1 MERVW
6 TAFLLMF
13 LGASAFAWIVAL
25 LHEWDVRPLR
35 RLVAVLRHQ
44 AWEACL
50 IAAVTVGFVHHGATK
65 GTNGMDRGD
74 SPVAEGGLSVEGGGM
89 VESDGLRGGQS
100 LSEVPCAAYG
110 GTNDYSTVTDFRITE
125 MHTATNGVMISAAW
139 PTNWSLPLS
148 SLLLYARGDLST
160 GCWANVASATVPDGC
175 SAVDIGVPCEILPD
189 GGTDRAFLALG
200 TLHDEDGDGLADS
213 DETFIYGT
221 NPSSADTD
229 GDGITDGDEVAM
241 GTNPL
246 SADTDG
252 DGLADY
258 REIGGIVVEPNYATF
273 LYGWVETNLT
283 EAILSDSNCCVT
295 VEMPYPMPLLNETF
309 THLSVD
315 LNGIVYLRK
324 ANDLYPIPLRPYC
337 KDMLTATF
345 PTNAVA
351 TAAYWS
357 RLSLSDNEPASSIVV
372 KKYSTLRWV
381 EFSNMRLADSPSP
394 EDNIVSFQVIVP
406 NQESQFLSIIYE
418 TSGTYADGR
427 LASVGTC
434 SRNGEFRKSFC
445 HCTSGMIHGGMEL
458 YIDPGYG
465 TDPLNP
471 DTDGD
476 GLSDLEELIVGT
488 SPNRIDSDCDGM
500 PDGWE
505 VSNGLDPLS
514 SSGDNGAAGDLDEDG
529 LSNIDEYLND
539 CNPQDPDTDGDGVSD
554 LAEVTG
560 GSNPSD
566 AGDDGIPPATN
577 LFRALTFNIDGDYA
591 AWEMTIEGIGP
602 LDTRIRRISMG
613 RPNAP
618 QNVTFRM
625 RKSNKYRLSMRWL
638 NSDGHNNPDWYCWQA
653 KVDGL
658 PVETTYNSYSTE
670 RKPGVAEIIR
680 GNGWVA
686 DNADGLLS
694 GHVHQRQGHGG
705 NVAGHLTATL
715 YVLDVDVS
723 ICAPSEAAWT
733 ELEAS
738 RVILDSEQLRI
749 KTEIKPWLQSMDEC
763 RRLLGDE
770 LVVRT
775 AGTCPDGVGISLAE
789 NATFENLS
797 DRSVLKVWR
806 TRSQLKALG
815 LLPQDDNDDVDEM
828 VWLDMGSADPTQP
841 SNLTDSEAFSALGYE
856 FRGKATNDGTKTLE
870 STPPNSVPSES
881 FFKAAGCEVVSAE
894 YCGFTSSKRQIMN
907 QADIFYYSGHG
918 SFVDE
923 ALQSSSD
930 PISYGFLPSMTIG
943 KWHKDLEC
951 VVFAGCSILNIG
963 DFRSKSFVK
972 WKTKAKYWF
981 RKKQSQNG
989 GNPGL
994 AWENVGPK
1002 YLLGYCWTA
1011 PLDSEGAPEIATAF
1025 VNNLKS
1031 NMAKIDAW
1039 RNANNGASALNA
1051 CAIDTS
1057 SVPHKFW
1064 YWDETSGVPVW
1075 TNAVKGATS
1084 W

>member
-1 MERVW
+1 
-6 TAFLLMF
+6 
-13 LGASAFAWIVAL
+13 
-25 LHEWDVRPLR
+25 
-35 RLVAVLRHQ
+35 
-44 AWEACL
+44 
-50 IAAVTVGFVHHGATK
+50 
-65 GTNGMDRGD
+65 
-74 SPVAEGGLSVEGGGM
+74 
-89 VESDGLRGGQS
+89 
-100 LSEVPCAAYG
+100 
-110 GTNDYSTVTDFRITE
+110 
-125 MHTATNGVMISAAW
+125 
-139 PTNWSLPLS
+139 
-148 SLLLYARGDLST
+148 
-160 GCWANVASATVPDGC
+160 
-175 SAVDIGVPCEILPD
+175 
-189 GGTDRAFLALG
+189 
-200 TLHDEDGDGLADS
+200 
-213 DETFIYGT
+213 
-221 NPSSADTD
+221 
-229 GDGITDGDEVAM
+229 
-241 GTNPL
+241 
-246 SADTDG
+246 
-252 DGLADY
+252 
-258 REIGGIVVEPNYATF
+258 
-273 LYGWVETNLT
+273 
-283 EAILSDSNCCVT
+283 
-295 VEMPYPMPLLNETF
+295 MPLLNETF

-372 KKYSTLRWV
+372 KKYSTL
-381 EFSNMRLADSPSP
+381 
-394 EDNIVSFQVIVP
+394 
-406 NQESQFLSIIYE
+406 
-418 TSGTYADGR
+418 
-427 LASVGTC
+427 
-434 SRNGEFRKSFC
+434 
-445 HCTSGMIHGGMEL
+445 
-458 YIDPGYG
+458 
-465 TDPLNP
+465 
-471 DTDGD
+471 
-476 GLSDLEELIVGT
+476 
-488 SPNRIDSDCDGM
+488 
-500 PDGWE
+500 
-505 VSNGLDPLS
+505 
-514 SSGDNGAAGDLDEDG
+514 
-529 LSNIDEYLND
+529 
-539 CNPQDPDTDGDGVSD
+539 
-554 LAEVTG
+554 
-560 GSNPSD
+560 
-566 AGDDGIPPATN
+566 
-577 LFRALTFNIDGDYA
+577 
-591 AWEMTIEGIGP
+591 
-602 LDTRIRRISMG
+602 SMG